1 MTKLMNILPMILSGS
16 GSGSSSSSTGSD
28 PIDWAGKV
36 FSALEKFLVPFL
48 IILCGVGLIWAV
60 VVGVQMIKAD
70 TKDKMEDN
78 KKRLI
83 NIGITIVAVIALI
96 AVFYAL
102 KAWLAPESGKGL
114 TDDAKNWFSTI
125 GYMIKK

>member
-16 GSGSSSSSTGSD
+16 GSGSSSSSTKSAT
-28 PIDWAGKV
+28 DWAITIFEK
-36 FSALEKFLVPFL
+36 LEMFLVPFL
-48 IILCGVGLIWAV
+48 IILCGVGLVWAV

-83 NIGITIVAVIALI
+83 NIGITIIAVIALI

-102 KAWLAPESGKGL
+102 KAWLAPGDGKSGL
-114 TDDAKNWFSTI
+114 TNDAKNWFSTI